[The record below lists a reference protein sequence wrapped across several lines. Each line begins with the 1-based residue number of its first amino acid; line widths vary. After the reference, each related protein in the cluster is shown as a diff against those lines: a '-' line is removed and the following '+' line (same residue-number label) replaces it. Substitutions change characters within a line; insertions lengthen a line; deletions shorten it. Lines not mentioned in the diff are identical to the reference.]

1 MEEEMNFD
9 SWGNYI
15 PLGDT
20 DLKEIAPK
28 EENNPNLIKLSIDDE
43 FDVLGGDKKYF
54 KETFEYYSEQDYHEN
69 VFMRFIKDEEKN
81 GVVVFS
87 SPKKEDIFL
96 IVKDN
101 KKYIVS
107 NYQNSSYYF
116 DDNKLTFAGWDDN
129 LIINTDN
136 MTTKTKNVR

>member
-1 MEEEMNFD
+1 MTEEMNFD

-15 PLGDT
+15 PFGDT

-28 EENNPNLIKLSIDDE
+28 EENNPNLIKLLINDE
-43 FDVLGGDKKYF
+43 FEVLGGDKEYF
-54 KETFEYYSEQDYHEN
+54 EETFDHYSEQDYNEN

-87 SPKKEDIFL
+87 SPKNQDIFL
-96 IVKDN
+96 IVKDG
-101 KKYIVS
+101 KKYIVNS
-107 NYQNSSYYF
+107 YQNSSYYF

-129 LIINTDN
+129 LIINTDD
-136 MTTKTKNVR
+136 MTMKTKNIR